1 MCCTF
6 RIGETRIQRADRQA
20 IRPDATKE
28 PRIPKSA
35 MDEPASKLPKGAVPH
50 TITRL
55 EALTRPRMS
64 GDVLA

>member
-6 RIGETRIQRADRQA
+6 RIGEARIQRADMQA
-20 IRPDATKE
+20 IKPDATKE
-28 PRIPKSA
+28 PRIPRKA
-35 MDEPASKLPKGAVPH
+35 MDEPAIKLPKGAVPH

-55 EALTRPRMS
+55 EALIRPRMS